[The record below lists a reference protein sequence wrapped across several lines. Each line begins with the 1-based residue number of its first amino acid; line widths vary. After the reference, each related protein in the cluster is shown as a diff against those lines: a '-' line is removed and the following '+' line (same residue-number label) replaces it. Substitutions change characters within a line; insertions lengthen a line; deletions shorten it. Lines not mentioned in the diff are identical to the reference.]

1 VTKPAY
7 PPEEARGLWVYL
19 EQDQG
24 RLEGVSL
31 ELLGKAREM
40 ADSRG
45 MAVTGALLGD
55 QVSAL
60 VQEAIAVIYLFQGRE
75 MVGVRSL
82 LQAVFAALL
91 LFTFALQHDLIHK
104 QASIRIHNKHRVSK
118 AEIQTP

>member
-1 VTKPAY
+1 MIGY
-7 PPEEARGLWVYL
+7 F
-19 EQDQG
+19 
-24 RLEGVSL
+24 EGVLEAATFFISIFIIIYAFRFL
-31 ELLGKAREM
+31 NKSHRHRDRLPWELLIVATVVFM
-40 ADSRG
+40 
-45 MAVTGALLGD
+45 
-55 QVSAL
+55 